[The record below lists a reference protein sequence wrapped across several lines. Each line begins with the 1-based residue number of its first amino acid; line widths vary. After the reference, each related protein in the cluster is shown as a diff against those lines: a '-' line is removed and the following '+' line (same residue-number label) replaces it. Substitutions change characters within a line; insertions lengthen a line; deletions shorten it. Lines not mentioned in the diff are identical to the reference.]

1 MFVLSNKEDG
11 VVTTRKEE
19 MLDEHQEEGGLHRGG
34 GICFGSCKF
43 EMLIRYPSGTS
54 SGELDILI

>member
-1 MFVLSNKEDG
+1 MFGLSNKEDG

-19 MLDEHQEEGGLHRGG
+19 MLDEHQEEGGLHRA

-43 EMLIRYPSGTS
+43 EMPIRHPSGTS
-54 SGELDILI
+54 SGELDTLI